1 MTPYTPPNIILLHF
15 TFSSNSLN
23 ENIHVPAKPLHTHVY
38 MTCACCYNV
47 RHSVNVSLQLRTF
60 VVRVQPQETIAR
72 VRAQLLHILYELG
85 RDRDQFRLR
94 YNGEYLRDAYT
105 CTDYNIT
112 DNALLKMIPVSA
124 KAQVGTV
131 DLAASLPRKTMVYV
145 SFYIY
150 RTCLDNCARALFLQK
165 EVDAVCCTFVF
176 FTTPTDVPVQVAF
189 NCCHWVL
196 MFSSSR
202 IM

>member
-1 MTPYTPPNIILLHF
+1 
-15 TFSSNSLN
+15 
-23 ENIHVPAKPLHTHVY
+23 

-112 DNALLKMIPVSA
+112 DNALLKMIPVST
-124 KAQVGTV
+124 KAQVGVV
-131 DLAASLPRKTMVYV
+131 DSCFFADSDGGINFI
-145 SFYIY
+145 FY
-150 RTCLDNCARALFLQK
+150 F
-165 EVDAVCCTFVF
+165 
-176 FTTPTDVPVQVAF
+176 
-189 NCCHWVL
+189 
-196 MFSSSR
+196 
-202 IM
+202 